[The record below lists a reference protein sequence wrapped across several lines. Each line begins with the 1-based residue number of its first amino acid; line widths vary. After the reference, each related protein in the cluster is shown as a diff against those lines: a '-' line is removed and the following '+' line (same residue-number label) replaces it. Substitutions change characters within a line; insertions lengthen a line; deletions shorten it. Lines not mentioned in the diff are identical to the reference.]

1 MLHVLPNR
9 FVPYEP
15 LLRRLD
21 QYTSIPISVYVPGL
35 IPEGVAEA
43 DLFIAYYDVATG
55 QWVSLPSAVD
65 TENNTIT
72 AEVSHLTKFAILTA
86 PAGIA
91 PFNIWLV
98 FGPILSVLAVAGLA
112 FYFLMRGGLIRRRR
126 TGMAR

>member
-1 MLHVLPNR
+1 MPNK
-9 FVPYEP
+9 FVSYEP

-35 IPEGVAEA
+35 IPEGVVEA
-43 DLFIAYYDVATG
+43 DLVIAYYDVATG

-72 AEVSHLTKFAILTA
+72 SQVSHLTKFAILTA
-86 PAGIA
+86 PAEIA
-91 PFNIWLV
+91 PFNMWLV
-98 FGPILSVLAVAGLA
+98 LSPILGVLAVAGLA
-112 FYFLMRGGLIRRRR
+112 FYFLIRRRR